1 MFVGCSETTTQQLL
15 LCPQELKNLISPPG
29 RQKALIISVCCK
41 CLSVTLVLSVI
52 VISAY
57 PIITVGI
64 NTQP

>member
-41 CLSVTLVLSVI
+41 CLSVILVLSVI
-52 VISAY
+52 SGY